1 MDKRFINC
9 GTIHKTINDKQYA
22 FMYELYEFE
31 SWLRGGMWYEL
42 RIDFLIKTRK
52 DRFEYDLLEKTEIEF
67 QKNWAMNAIIE
78 LQIKEFIVKCIDKIE
93 NK

>member
-1 MDKRFINC
+1 MNKQFINC

-22 FMYELYEFE
+22 FMYELYKFE

-42 RIDFLIKTRK
+42 RVDFLIKTSK
-52 DRFEYDLLEKTEIEF
+52 YSEYDLLERTEIEF
-67 QKNWAMNAIIE
+67 QNNWAMNAIIE